1 MTSIR
6 KVIDVYS
13 SNSSTYDVTDKLIF
27 LHFVVSLDYES
38 GERLKTF
45 PADFLNNENNEVEVF
60 Q

>member
-1 MTSIR
+1 M
-6 KVIDVYS
+6 YS